1 MNFMQL
7 RREFPVTERFC
18 YVDHAGV
25 SPISRATAEAG
36 RRFLDDVQQHGD
48 VHSEAWEQRADAV
61 RRSFAQWIGGR
72 EDGVA
77 FVKNTTQGLLI
88 VASGMPWRC
97 GDNVVISNVEFPANV
112 YPWLNLA
119 RRGVETRMVPMRDGR
134 IHIDDV
140 RAAMDG
146 RTRVLSLSHVEFAN
160 GFRND
165 LAALGDLCR
174 SRGVFFCMDAIQSL
188 GVMPLD
194 LRDTPVDFLSA
205 DGHKWLLAP
214 EGCGFIYCGP
224 RALELLETPNAGWKS
239 VVNYSV
245 YDNYDF
251 TLLPNAQRFEE
262 GSLNMLG
269 VHVLGAALDLLMGL
283 GIEAIWQRVLGLLD
297 VAAEGVRAKGYELLT
312 PMEESVRS
320 GILLFQHARQQTDAL
335 VDRLTQA
342 NVICAKRGG
351 GVRISPHCYNNEDD
365 MAQIIA
371 ALPD

>member
-25 SPISRATAEAG
+25 SPISRAAAEAG

-61 RRSFAQWIGGR
+61 RRSFAQWIGGS